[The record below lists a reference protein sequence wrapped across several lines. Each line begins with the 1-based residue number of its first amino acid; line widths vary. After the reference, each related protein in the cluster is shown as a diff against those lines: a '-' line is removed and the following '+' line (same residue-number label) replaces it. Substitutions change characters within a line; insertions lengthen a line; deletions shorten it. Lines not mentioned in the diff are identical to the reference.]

1 MPIFQVQYAVEYVFV
16 FLFGLFIG
24 SFLNVLIYRL
34 PIGKSPFWPMW
45 SFCPHCRQ
53 TIAWYDN
60 IPVVSYLALGCKCRK
75 CKAPISPRYAVV
87 ELLTGGLFLL
97 VFAVT
102 FVGRS
107 APWYIFGVYTLFTAA
122 LIITVFT
129 DIERFIIPDEISV
142 WGTGA
147 ALVAA
152 LVIPGLHR
160 PFLAVH
166 AKKAYAALEG
176 LFGSLAGNLD
186 SLAAS
191 AFGMCIGAGITLA
204 VAWAGKALFRRDAMG
219 YGDVKLMALVGAI
232 LGAKAA
238 VFTFFLAPFIGLP
251 VGLAILISRK
261 EREIP
266 YGPYLAVMA
275 FVAMLWL
282 NPVIARLLALR
293 DAMVNWLIGS
303 A

>member
-34 PIGKSPFWPMW
+34 PIGKSPFWPTW

-53 TIAWYDN
+53 PIAWKDN
-60 IPVVSYLALGCKCRK
+60 IPVVSYVVLGRKCRQ
-75 CKAPISPRYAVV
+75 CGESISARYAIV
-87 ELLTGGLFLL
+87 ELLTGMLFLL

-102 FVGRS
+102 FVGRG
-107 APWYIFGVYTLFTAA
+107 APWYVFGVYALFTAA
-122 LIITVFT
+122 LIVAVFT
-129 DIERFIIPDEISV
+129 DIEHSIIPDEISV

-147 ALVAA
+147 ALVAS
-152 LVIPGLHR
+152 LIVPELHE
-160 PFLAVH
+160 PLLAVH
-166 AKKAYAALEG
+166 AKKVYVALEG
-176 LFGSLAGNLD
+176 LFGALAENLD
-186 SLAAS
+186 GLAAS
-191 AFGMCIGAGITLA
+191 AFGLCIGAGVTLA
-204 VAWAGKALFRRDAMG
+204 VAWLGKAVFRRDAMG
-219 YGDVKLMALVGAI
+219 YGDVKLMALVGAM

-251 VGLAILISRK
+251 VGLLMLATRK
-261 EREIP
+261 KREIP

-282 NPVIARLLALR
+282 DPAIGALLALR
-293 DAMVNWLIGS
+293 NAVMSRLIGPV
-303 A
+303 